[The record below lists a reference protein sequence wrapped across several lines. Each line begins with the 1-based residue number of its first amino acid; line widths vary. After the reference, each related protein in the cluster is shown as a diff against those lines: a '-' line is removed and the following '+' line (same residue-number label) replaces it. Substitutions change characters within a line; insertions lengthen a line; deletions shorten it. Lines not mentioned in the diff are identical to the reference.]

1 MLRFIRVESR
11 QSWGAQ
17 DACNRLLLLLAVMGL
32 LSGCIAKVQI
42 PAVDQ
47 FRIASGAQ
55 EGVIDAHAQADILLD
70 NLYQLMKA
78 NEGTEIAFCTAA
90 KDSRRCIKDGIT
102 IFVWGGLIP
111 GAGRRTHYAFRDIV
125 RGENQLEFTKDN
137 SGTTFIGTPMFTKA
151 NKCRVYA
158 SGGGL
163 QVEMDKYY
171 ANWAGIG
178 NMFMAEGWA
187 IDYMDLNQGIVGMQL
202 ELDTKGYFTVG
213 GGSRYV
219 LLKFPN
225 IPESLSRSATQF
237 IFLNRKQGCHA
248 GAP

>member
-1 MLRFIRVESR
+1 MHRLIQVASK
-11 QSWGAQ
+11 QTWGTH
-17 DACNRLLLLLAVMGL
+17 DVCNRLLLLLAVMGL

-55 EGVIDAHAQADILLD
+55 EGIIDAHVQADILLD
-70 NLYQLMKA
+70 DLYQLMKA
-78 NEGTEIAFCTAA
+78 NEGTEIPLCTASR
-90 KDSRRCIKDGIT
+90 DSRQCIKDGISFF
-102 IFVWGGLIP
+102 IWGGLIP
-111 GAGRRTHYAFRDIV
+111 GVGGRARYAFSDIV

-137 SGTTFIGTPMFTKA
+137 SGTTFIGTPVFTKS
-151 NKCRVYA
+151 NKCRAYA
-158 SGGGL
+158 VGGGL

-202 ELDTKGYFTVG
+202 ELDSKGYCTAG

-219 LLKFPN
+219 LLKFPQ
-225 IPESLSRSATQF
+225 IPESLSQQGTQF
-237 IFLNRKQGCHA
+237 EFLNRK
-248 GAP
+248 